1 MLRQVAA
8 SAKFCAILATSVGS
22 VGTLADTVYLD
33 CKGKTTSPNYS
44 EPWNSEQRI
53 KLTLE
58 ENVSDSK
65 LEFVQVVQ
73 GPSMPQLFSNKSDKD
88 DLNIIYHR
96 TLYISD
102 EKIVGVL
109 NINFGDLNEIQKHS
123 IVLDRINGAIFHAS
137 DLFKLGKN
145 YATYEFRGNCC
156 KVQKQF

>member
-1 MLRQVAA
+1 
-8 SAKFCAILATSVGS
+8 
-22 VGTLADTVYLD
+22 
-33 CKGKTTSPNYS
+33 
-44 EPWNSEQRI
+44 
-53 KLTLE
+53 
-58 ENVSDSK
+58 
-65 LEFVQVVQ
+65 
-73 GPSMPQLFSNKSDKD
+73 MPQLFSNKSDKD